1 VSVSPFRP
9 DLIEVWIFRTEK
21 AGLPTVAGWVPGPI
35 GRRQGPDGAG
45 GAAATAPGIHVAAP
59 ETQVAAPETQVAAP
73 GTSTEILML
82 RRSPSK
88 IVLPG
93 LWQCVSGSLED
104 GESIVAGALRELQE
118 ETGFGAAEIE
128 GFFDL
133 DQVNQFHAPSV
144 AAIVTSAIF
153 AVRVRAGAEPA
164 LSHEHD
170 AMRWVPPAEALELAI
185 WPAYRE
191 SIRRIQENL
200 LDPER
205 AIWFELTLGGQRARR

>member
-1 VSVSPFRP
+1 MSPFRP
-9 DLIEVWIFRTEK
+9 DLVDVWIFRTEK
-21 AGLPTVAGWVPGPI
+21 AGLATVAGFVPGPI
-35 GRRQGPDGAG
+35 GRRQGFGSA
-45 GAAATAPGIHVAAP
+45 GAAASGI
-59 ETQVAAPETQVAAP
+59 QVAAPETQVAAP

-82 RRSPSK
+82 RRSPGR
-88 IVLPG
+88 ILPG
-93 LWQCVSGSLED
+93 LWQCVSGSLEA
-104 GESIVAGALRELQE
+104 GESVTDGALRELRE

-133 DQVNQFHAPSV
+133 DQVNQFHEPSV
-144 AAIVTSAIF
+144 GAIVTSAIF

-191 SIRRIQENL
+191 SIRRIVENL
-200 LDPER
+200 LDPVR
-205 AIWFELTLGGQRARR
+205 AIWFEWTIGGQRARR

>member
-9 DLIEVWIFRTEK
+9 DLVEVWIFRTER
-21 AGLPTVAGWVPGPI
+21 AGLPTVAGLVPGLI
-35 GRRQGPDGAG
+35 GRSQG
-45 GAAATAPGIHVAAP
+45 P
-59 ETQVAAPETQVAAP
+59 ETQVAAPA
-73 GTSTEILML
+73 TSAEILML

-93 LWQCVSGSLED
+93 LWQCVSGSLEE

-128 GFFDL
+128 AFFDL

-200 LDPER
+200 LDPAR

>member
-1 VSVSPFRP
+1 MSVSPFRP